1 MIKLSIVIHC
11 HNRAAYAKRAIE
23 SALLQ
28 TNQDFRL
35 VISDNSSNDELCDL
49 VRAEFPGLDYRRR
62 PSTLPA
68 LDHFNLNIAET
79 ETDFICLF
87 HDDDLM
93 TPGFV
98 DAMLKTIAAY
108 PHAVAYSCNADI
120 INEDDVTIDES
131 FESSEPYVVINTPRA
146 LAGRY
151 FSRHPNG
158 FAPFPAYIY
167 RSSAV
172 KNLSLDV
179 QSAGKYSDF
188 TWLVDLS
195 KTGAIVWNSQ
205 RLMRY
210 RIHATNDGG
219 IESSKGRF
227 KLLGYLKRSRP
238 SVGQAII
245 NDYRFFLY
253 KKFCRNGASD
263 HQFSERVIDIF
274 RRYMLMYRIKRFFR
288 LETYAY
294 IFHKIGKRFG
304 H

>member
-1 MIKLSIVIHC
+1 MTKLTVVIHC

-23 SALLQ
+23 SALRQ

-49 VRAEFPGLDYRRR
+49 VRAEFPQLDYRRR
-62 PSTLPA
+62 PPTLPA

-93 TPGFV
+93 TPTFV
-98 DAMLKTIAAY
+98 EAMLKTIAAH

-120 INEDDVTIDES
+120 INEDDATIDES
-131 FESSEPYVVINTPRA
+131 FESSDPYVILDTPRA

-151 FSRHPNG
+151 FSRYPNG

-167 RSSAV
+167 RSSAA
-172 KNLSLDV
+172 KKLPLNV

-195 KTGAIVWNSQ
+195 KTGAIVWNSCK
-205 RLMRY
+205 LMRY

-227 KLLGYLKRSRP
+227 KLLGYLKKSRP
-238 SVGQAII
+238 AVGQAII

-253 KKFCRNGASD
+253 KKFCKNGASD
-263 HQFSERVIDIF
+263 HQFSERVTDIF

-294 IFHKIGKRFG
+294 IFYKIGKRFN